1 MSFNWSEYFDV
12 AQELFEQ
19 VKHPSPHQEA
29 KLRIAI
35 SRAYYAAFGMARD
48 HLRLKDKIWE
58 PRTLTNVKRERVSV
72 HEYVID
78 QFINSPDSKR
88 VEIGVNLDRLRK
100 YRNAAD
106 YHLNDLLLNNIS
118 FTTQATLRW
127 AKEVLSDLK
136 KL

>member
-19 VKHPSPHQEA
+19 AKHSSPHQEA

-48 HLRLKDKIWE
+48 HLRSKDRIWE
-58 PRTLTNVKRERVSV
+58 PRTLTNAKGERVSV

-78 QFINSPDSKR
+78 QFINSLDSKR
-88 VEIGVNLDRLRK
+88 AEIGVNLDRLRR

-106 YHLNDLLLNNIS
+106 YHLDDSLLNNIS

-127 AKEVLSDLK
+127 TKEVLSALK